1 VIDNGRNE
9 VRNEEGCGDI
19 SPYCSGTACCCGHRR
34 GAAAEESPPDRIFI
48 GWFLCCRLPLIEAF
62 REGLNQLGY
71 VEGKNIAVEWR
82 YAEGSGER
90 LSELAAELVRLNVDV
105 IVTASTPAIRAVQ
118 QATKTIPIVMANVG
132 DPVAQG
138 FVANLA
144 RPGGNITGFTN
155 LSPDLSTKRLELIK
169 DIAPKVLRVA
179 VFSNA
184 AQHGPAMKNMEAAS
198 QSLRL
203 RLLQT
208 EVRTPDDLEAAF
220 KAAARE
226 RADALI
232 TMPNPL
238 LRLDSGARK
247 RIVDFTLKQRIPSM
261 YEGNE
266 YLVAGG
272 LASYGADDRS
282 NYRRAANYVD
292 KILKGTKPADLPV
305 EQPMKFE
312 FVINLKTAKQIGLTI
327 PPEVLARADKV
338 IK

>member
-1 VIDNGRNE
+1 MEPRGKYAMKKAAVLSSLVVAVVVAVGEIAEAQQAKKIPRIGYLSTT
-9 VRNEEGCGDI
+9 
-19 SPYCSGTACCCGHRR
+19 SPIVA
-34 GAAAEESPPDRIFI
+34 SPQT
-48 GWFLCCRLPLIEAF
+48 EAF
-62 REGLNQLGY
+62 REALNQLGY
-71 VEGKNIAVEWR
+71 IDGENIVFEWR
-82 YAEGSGER
+82 YAEGSSER
-90 LSELAAELVRLNVDV
+90 LAELAAELVKLNVDV
-105 IVTASTPAIRAVQ
+105 IVTGSTPAIRAVQ
-118 QATKTIPIVMANVG
+118 QTTKTIPIVMTNVG
-132 DPVAQG
+132 DPVAEG

-169 DIAPKVLRVA
+169 DIAPKVSRVA

-184 AQHGPAMKNMEAAS
+184 AQHGPAMKNMEAAA

-203 RLLQT
+203 RLIRP

-220 KAAARE
+220 KVTARE

-238 LRLDSGARK
+238 FRLDSGARK

-261 YEGNE
+261 YEGNH
-266 YLVAGG
+266 YVVAGG
-272 LASYGADDRS
+272 LASYGQDERS

-327 PPEVLARADKV
+327 PPNVLARADRV